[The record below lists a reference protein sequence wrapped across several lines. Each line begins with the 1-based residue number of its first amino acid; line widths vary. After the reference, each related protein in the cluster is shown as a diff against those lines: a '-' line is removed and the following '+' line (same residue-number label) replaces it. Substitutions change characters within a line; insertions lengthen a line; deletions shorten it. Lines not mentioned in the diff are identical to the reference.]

1 MAMRENLLMGT
12 HRDAAGAFKTFPQLK
27 ERVRK
32 LAGTMSG
39 GEQAMLVDR
48 TRISFVRT
56 PKCAQRISEDN

>member
-39 GEQAMLVDR
+39 GEQAMLSIGR
-48 TRISFVRT
+48 ES
-56 PKCAQRISEDN
+56 AS